1 MSKIEFEKFF
11 SGFSAFKSYVE
22 RSKKRG
28 NNSYNPLS
36 EIRASSD
43 EVGLH
48 SRILASFLNPHG
60 KHYQDDLFLRLF
72 LNECALSDWFDTNN
86 AKVYK
91 ERNNIDIYIT
101 NDRQHIIIEN
111 KIYALDQ
118 ERQIERYIE
127 ALAGGFES
135 LDSIKSR
142 EDSNIDSKD
151 SIESSENIAVI
162 YLSLNGKKPSKSS
175 LGKWEINGES
185 LESSGVKIPFRC
197 ISYKKDILHFLNAC
211 KSEIGNITN
220 LNAALEFYKDIVL
233 KITNQKGDKMAI
245 TSFLDSEEKYAMAF
259 EINEIKRA
267 DIDNAYL
274 ENFIL
279 KKCKKRDGETWN
291 LSDNKSFSGDD
302 KWKHNIVIYNETHF
316 KQTFRFMFCKEERKN
331 IDKYGIRLF
340 IRYGGKDD
348 FMAKGLREIATKVAN
363 KVNADISNVAG
374 SKDSSVWWFKDK
386 IYKSKDINKTI
397 DLVNKVNDFLATD
410 SNIAKIASELEK
422 YKS

>member
-1 MSKIEFEKFF
+1 MSEIEFEKFF

-28 NNSYNPLS
+28 NNSYNPLL
-36 EIRASSD
+36 EIRSSSD

-86 AKVYK
+86 AKVYR
-91 ERNNIDIYIT
+91 ESNNIDIYIT

-127 ALAGGFES
+127 AVAGDFES
-135 LDSIKSR
+135 LDSI
-142 EDSNIDSKD
+142 
-151 SIESSENIAVI
+151 ESSDNIAVI

-185 LESSGVKIPFRC
+185 LETSGVKIPFRC
-197 ISYKKDILHFLNAC
+197 ISYKKDILHLLNAC

-259 EINEIKRA
+259 EIKGE
-267 DIDNAYL
+267 DIDKAYL

-291 LSDNKSFSGDD
+291 LSDNESFSGDD

-316 KQTFRFMFCKEERKN
+316 KQTFRFMFCKEKEKQKS
-331 IDKYGIRLF
+331 IDKYGTRLF
-340 IRYGGKDD
+340 IRYGGKND
-348 FMAKGLREIATKVAN
+348 FIAKGLREIATQIAK

-374 SKDSSVWWFKDK
+374 SEGRSVWWFKDK
-386 IYKSKDINKTI
+386 IYYNKDINETI

>member
-1 MSKIEFEKFF
+1 MSEIEFEKFF

-28 NNSYNPLS
+28 NNSYNPLL

-135 LDSIKSR
+135 LDSIESR

-151 SIESSENIAVI
+151 YIESSDNIAVI
-162 YLSLNGKKPSKSS
+162 YLSLDGKKPSKSS

-185 LESSGVKIPFRC
+185 LESSGVKIPFRR

-259 EINEIKRA
+259 EIKSE
-267 DIDNAYL
+267 DIDKAYL

-279 KKCKKRDGETWN
+279 DKKCKARDGQTWEKLEN
-291 LSDNKSFSGDD
+291 ITRDNS
-302 KWKHNIVIYNETHF
+302 WTNEIVIYNVAHF
-316 KQTFRFMFCKEERKN
+316 NQTFKYVFCQQKESRTK
-331 IDKYGIRLF
+331 IYYGIRLF
-340 IRYGGKDD
+340 IKKGENIDYFDD
-348 FMAKGLREIATKVAN
+348 NTDDIVKELNDIVNKYIGDKLEKPDAT
-363 KVNADISNVAG
+363 
-374 SKDSSVWWFKDK
+374 WWFKDE
-386 IYKSKDINKTI
+386 IYKSKNINETI